1 MAQHDCRPVTVSATI
16 PADPQ
21 SVLSYISD
29 TRNDPD
35 WCPNVE
41 SAEMTSDGPIGAGS
55 TFRYHQH
62 LDRPASGRVE
72 FDGNVTITTLTENSI
87 EWHVTDKFQERSI
100 TCAVEAVP
108 DGTRVTQT
116 TVARFHRAP
125 GLARHLYPLLAR
137 RTLKQQLRH
146 LAAHFANLA

>member
-1 MAQHDCRPVTVSATI
+1 MAEDTCRPVTVSATI
-16 PADPQ
+16 PADPGA
-21 SVLSYISD
+21 VLSYISD
-29 TRNDPD
+29 TRNDPE

-62 LDRPASGRVE
+62 LDRPGSGRIE
-72 FDGNVTITTLTENSI
+72 FDGDVTVTTLTANSI
-87 EWHVTDKFQERSI
+87 EWKVDDKFQSRSI
-100 TCAVEAVP
+100 TCTVEAVT
-108 DGTRVTQT
+108 DGTRITQT

-137 RTLKQQLRH
+137 RTLKQQLGQ
-146 LAAHFANLA
+146 LAKHFANSD